1 MPRRSAG
8 PRCPRL
14 LEVAK
19 SEAAQSL
26 LGREADFE
34 KMWASTASMLSTYSD
49 EGFVSTEYARELS
62 TARVHAGDVD
72 QVSDDPPERVQGWM
86 STVTTPAL
94 VQLDLSLL
102 LDLLT
107 IEAEP
112 DEWRGLAR
120 ITASEVER
128 LVQASMIAEA
138 QQLTEAIVRD
148 LGPEGRS
155 DLREAA
161 LSAVEV
167 LVSGPLVRHIV
178 VHLRRADD
186 ADLQAFDR
194 LCHTLGPGVIGP
206 LAEALAV
213 EGNNRAIGRL
223 RELILG
229 FGAAG
234 RHSIER
240 LKAAANPV
248 VRRMVIGLLQVF
260 GGEEALPELASML
273 DDADPQVQRDAVRAL
288 VLTGTPKSFALLQQS
303 LSARSKSRDS
313 ILQELIGLR
322 EDKAIPLLCHVL
334 NRLAP
339 RGRLAEVHA
348 QVIDAL
354 GGLAVHAESTRTLRA
369 ILHRGEWWAPFRTA
383 ALRQAAARALRRIG
397 APETL
402 AVLEDAARRGSR
414 GVRKAAQAQTSVPT
428 RRGPERA

>member
-1 MPRRSAG
+1 M
-8 PRCPRL
+8 
-14 LEVAK
+14 
-19 SEAAQSL
+19 
-26 LGREADFE
+26 
-34 KMWASTASMLSTYSD
+34 
-49 EGFVSTEYARELS
+49 
-62 TARVHAGDVD
+62 
-72 QVSDDPPERVQGWM
+72 
-86 STVTTPAL
+86 
-94 VQLDLSLL
+94 
-102 LDLLT
+102 
-107 IEAEP
+107 
-112 DEWRGLAR
+112 
-120 ITASEVER
+120 
-128 LVQASMIAEA
+128 
-138 QQLTEAIVRD
+138 
-148 LGPEGRS
+148 
-155 DLREAA
+155 
-161 LSAVEV
+161 
-167 LVSGPLVRHIV
+167 

-229 FGAAG
+229 FGAVG

-248 VRRMVIGLLQVF
+248 VRRMVIGLLRVF

-273 DDADPQVQRDAVRAL
+273 DDADPQVQRDAIRAL
-288 VLTGTPKSFALLQQS
+288 VLIGTPQSFALLQQS

-369 ILHRGEWWAPFRTA
+369 ILHRGEWWAPFRTT